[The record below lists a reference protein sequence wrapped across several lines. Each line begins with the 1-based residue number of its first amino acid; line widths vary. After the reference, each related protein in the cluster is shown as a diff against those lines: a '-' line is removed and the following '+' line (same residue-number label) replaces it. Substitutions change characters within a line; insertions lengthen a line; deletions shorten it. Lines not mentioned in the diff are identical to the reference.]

1 MAAVTSLSS
10 VDSSKSRAKRQ
21 YIVKR
26 SPDKAVDESLF
37 GPPARF
43 KMMSGNRTWTA
54 SSSAG
59 QDLFQGHPT
68 TKKKEDVVEVITKDL
83 IRNLKVPITPDPSG
97 ISVIIEQREFDRIR
111 TQAIVFDDRE
121 RKEMEEKRKRERNQK
136 NEDVNERKKLMQ
148 KLEDERKK
156 NMKLSDLEQTEAE
169 HGAEIS
175 ARAKMQLEENDD
187 QIKKLNELLLNAKC
201 HAIRDKQLDEKK
213 EIYKQYEDEEKRLD
227 TLMEAER
234 LKKIQEYENREKER
248 HIQQLSGAQVIHKQI
263 EDREIQRMLDKEK
276 KDQETQQLLQ
286 YMERLQKEDW
296 DNLQKK
302 RVAQRDLMEE
312 VAKCNEEMKQQ
323 KLKLREQE
331 KLEEL
336 KILDYIKKKQ
346 AREEELQKELEQQKA
361 EKEMEVARLRAQQ
374 EKAKDKEAERDALRA
389 KRNQEEREREWRRKE
404 KEDALKKAE
413 TDMMLKEAREDQVKI
428 KEHFLAV
435 QAQRERS
442 EFNRV
447 LK

>member
-1 MAAVTSLSS
+1 
-10 VDSSKSRAKRQ
+10 
-21 YIVKR
+21 
-26 SPDKAVDESLF
+26 
-37 GPPARF
+37 
-43 KMMSGNRTWTA
+43 
-54 SSSAG
+54 
-59 QDLFQGHPT
+59 
-68 TKKKEDVVEVITKDL
+68 
-83 IRNLKVPITPDPSG
+83 
-97 ISVIIEQREFDRIR
+97 
-111 TQAIVFDDRE
+111 VFDDRE

-286 YMERLQKEDW
+286 
-296 DNLQKK
+296 
-302 RVAQRDLMEE
+302 
-312 VAKCNEEMKQQ
+312 
-323 KLKLREQE
+323 
-331 KLEEL
+331 
-336 KILDYIKKKQ
+336 
-346 AREEELQKELEQQKA
+346 
-361 EKEMEVARLRAQQ
+361 
-374 EKAKDKEAERDALRA
+374 
-389 KRNQEEREREWRRKE
+389 
-404 KEDALKKAE
+404 
-413 TDMMLKEAREDQVKI
+413 
-428 KEHFLAV
+428 
-435 QAQRERS
+435 
-442 EFNRV
+442 
-447 LK
+447 